1 MKKKLVLFLSFVVMT
16 LGMMAVPA
24 KRGLWKNLKLADGTE
39 VRAQLVGDE
48 HGHYWVDNDGKTY
61 LENEEDVFQKVDAEV
76 VKSKAK
82 AHRQKANALHTKRLA
97 PRKVGEVGSYIGQK
111 KGIIILV
118 NFSNVSF
125 NTTNAYFKRVV
136 NEENFSDGDFKGS
149 MYDYF
154 KAQSDGKFELKF
166 DVVGPVTVSKTQSY
180 YGKNDSD
187 GNDMYPGTMVIEALK
202 LADSQVNYADYDWDG
217 DGYVDQVYVVY
228 AGKGEADGGASS
240 TIWPHA
246 YTLAEAKIYGD
257 GSGVQTL
264 DGVKIDTY
272 ACGAELNGQTGDLA
286 GIGTMCHEFSH
297 CLGYPDFY
305 DTDYS
310 GGQGMFEWDLMDSG
324 SYNDD
329 GYRPAGYTSYERWV
343 AGWRE
348 PIELTTTTEV
358 NDLKATELGGESY
371 IIYNK
376 GNQNEYY
383 LLENR
388 QKTGWDTA
396 IPGKGLLIIH
406 VDYNATIWNNNTPND
421 DPSHQ
426 RMTWIAADNKYQYEM
441 WNGSKY
447 YTTTGAANDPFPYGS
462 KNSFDKNTTPAAK
475 FYNKNIDGTYYMDS
489 SIQNIKRNT
498 DGTVSFK
505 FIAAEGEDPDPV
517 DPDPV
522 DPDPVDPDPVDP
534 DVPVGDVVFYE
545 SFDNCASDG
554 GNDGVWNAI
563 TSQKTLASDNNGWA
577 SEKGFA
583 ANKCAR
589 FGTSGTM
596 GNSTTPSFTLNG
608 EATLSFKA
616 GAWNGKSEAVEIG
629 LSATGGSLDVS
640 TITLVKGEWRD
651 YKVNV
656 NGNGS
661 MKISFNA
668 LTSNKPN
675 RFFLDEVKVV
685 KVTTDG
691 INGIDN
697 GQLTIDN
704 GQWYDLQG
712 RKVMK
717 PTRGLYIVN
726 GKKVVLR

>member
-180 YGKNDSD
+180 YGKNNSD
-187 GNDMYPGTMVIEALK
+187 GDDMYPGTMVIEALK

-272 ACGAELNGQTGDLA
+272 ACGAELNGQTGELA

-310 GGQGMFEWDLMDSG
+310 DGQGMFEWDLMDSG

-358 NDLKATELGGESY
+358 NNLKATELGGESY

-489 SIQNIKRNT
+489 SIQNIKQNN
-498 DGTVSFK
+498 DGTVSFVFK
-505 FIAAEGEDPDPV
+505 TANDKEEDPGDDPV
-517 DPDPV
+517 IE
-522 DPDPVDPDPVDP
+522 
-534 DVPVGDVVFYE
+534 PVGDQVFYE
-545 SFDNCASDG
+545 SFDNCKGTG
-554 GNDGVWNAI
+554 GNDDSWNGSIANASI
-563 TSQKTLASDNNGWA
+563 ISDNNGWELTNA
-577 SEKGFA
+577 SGASMCVKL
-583 ANKCAR
+583 
-589 FGTSGTM
+589 GTTKKLGSA
-596 GNSTTPSFTLNG
+596 TTPAFTMNG
-608 EATLSFKA
+608 DGVLTFKAAAWDGRSEAT
-616 GAWNGKSEAVEIG
+616 EIK
-629 LSATGGSLDVS
+629 LSATNGTLESS
-640 TITLVKGEWRD
+640 TITLEKGNWQE
-651 YKVNV
+651 YKINV
-656 NGNGS
+656 TGNGS
-661 MKISFNA
+661 MKISFSA
-668 LTSNKPN
+668 MTSANN
-675 RFFLDEVKVV
+675 RFFLDGVKVV